1 MGRFGKTSKHA
12 GKVQTANTG
21 KSDIAIMKNKHT
33 TTPSQSIHPTKSQI
47 KPSHPKVYRPNTS
60 IVANPNKYPEKGANF
75 GASYGV
81 QTGNPVQHKTQQ
93 RFRHQSVTAAKTI
106 MGFPAAVVDKMGNL
120 IPASH
125 AQRQDAIMEGQ
136 YSNQSGNPRDKS
148 LPMGVEGE
156 VQTSNTNLVYNPA
169 TGYMEPKHNPN
180 PRGSEKNLKK
190 NQFNPF
196 GL

>member
-81 QTGNPVQHKTQQ
+81 QTGNPRTHEVQQ
-93 RFRHQSVTAAKTI
+93 RTRHHTVTAAKTI

-120 IPASH
+120 IPASNAAEAKGVGSVQAGLN
-125 AQRQDAIMEGQ
+125 AQMHKDK
-136 YSNQSGNPRDKS
+136 YGNIINKKGKNKYQNIS
-148 LPMGVEGE
+148 
-156 VQTSNTNLVYNPA
+156 
-169 TGYMEPKHNPN
+169 
-180 PRGSEKNLKK
+180 SE
-190 NQFNPF
+190 QEFNPF

>member
-1 MGRFGKTSKHA
+1 MGRYGKVSKHHK
-12 GKVQTANTG
+12 KVHKVNTG

-33 TTPSQSIHPTKSQI
+33 TTPSMSIHPTKSHI

-60 IVANPNKYPEKGANF
+60 VVANPAKYPEKGANF

-81 QTGNPVQHKTQQ
+81 QTGNPTTHQVQQ
-93 RFRHQSVTAAKTI
+93 RMRHQSVTAAKTI

-125 AQRQDAIMEGQ
+125 AQ
-136 YSNQSGNPRDKS
+136 
-148 LPMGVEGE
+148 
-156 VQTSNTNLVYNPA
+156 TT
-169 TGYMEPKHNPN
+169 NPN
-180 PRGSEKNLKK
+180 QPTTAVNINKNKNKNKYQNISSE
-190 NQFNPF
+190 QEFNPF